1 MFASLGSAGC
11 GGRSPDRQQTQAAS
25 SRPQSEGGQAAPA
38 SLNEPAGGAPRPPAK
53 TPTGADRDAAGAGDE
68 QDAAIDTNMDTNMDA
83 ASCDLQCDPSQRCE
97 LVQVQCVR
105 APCPPQPT
113 CVDRQSSDADRDC
126 DPTQILCRRAVPVC
140 PEGQVPS
147 RMGACY
153 GECVAPERCACS
165 GPEQCP
171 NPDKYTCHMH
181 VRHCGPY
188 L

>member
-1 MFASLGSAGC
+1 MFASLDSAGC
-11 GGRSPDRQQTQAAS
+11 GGRSPDRQQTPLAS

-38 SLNEPAGGAPRPPAK
+38 SPGAPDGGAPRPPAK
-53 TPTGADRDAAGAGDE
+53 TPAGADLDGAVAGGEPDAATDPGVDAGP
-68 QDAAIDTNMDTNMDA
+68 
-83 ASCDLQCDPSQRCE
+83 SCDLQCDASQRCE

-113 CVDRQSSDADRDC
+113 CVDRQTTDADLDC

-153 GECVAPERCACS
+153 GECVVPERCACN

-171 NPDKYTCHMH
+171 NSDKYTCHMH

-188 L
+188 LN